1 MSYYLLAMAR
11 QSLSVLVGRIPG
23 FQRST
28 QMRKRGAVARMPV
41 AGVFLLLEL
50 PLLLP
55 VIAGA
60 GLMTLVVGA
69 RALARRL
76 SPVGG

>member
-1 MSYYLLAMAR
+1 M
-11 QSLSVLVGRIPG
+11 IPG

-28 QMRKRGAVARMPV
+28 QMRKPGAVARLLV

-60 GLMTLVVGA
+60 GLTALVVGV

-76 SPVGG
+76 SRGEG

>member
-1 MSYYLLAMAR
+1 M
-11 QSLSVLVGRIPG
+11 IPG
-23 FQRST
+23 FRRST
-28 QMRKRGAVARMPV
+28 QMRRRGAAARVLV

-60 GLMTLVVGA
+60 GLMALVLGV

-76 SPVGG
+76 SPGEG

>member
-1 MSYYLLAMAR
+1 MIHG
-11 QSLSVLVGRIPG
+11 V
-23 FQRST
+23 QRST
-28 QMRKRGAVARMPV
+28 RVRKRGAVARVLV

-60 GLMTLVVGA
+60 GLMALVVGV

-76 SPVGG
+76 SPGGG